1 MVIFF
6 AVAGNSYL
14 VIRSLIVFLTMFK
27 LMEVSQKVR
36 KLLQS
41 FFLAEVGLP
50 NNSCVAFVGR
60 FNNKVLAS
68 GLFSPVHSS
77 HERLEI
83 LVLRLN
89 LSLLIP

>member
-6 AVAGNSYL
+6 PVAGNSYL

-50 NNSCVAFVGR
+50 NNNCVAFVGR
-60 FNNKVLAS
+60 FNNKVFA
-68 GLFSPVHSS
+68 FFWTF
-77 HERLEI
+77 
-83 LVLRLN
+83 
-89 LSLLIP
+89 